1 MMPRIE
7 ARALGISGAVRAEC
21 PTGLELGGAG
31 FVVAGTSIAA
41 RRTKAA
47 RASTRPVETSA

>member
-1 MMPRIE
+1 MMARSG
-7 ARALGISGAVRAEC
+7 ARALGINDAVRAEC
-21 PTGLELGGAG
+21 PTGLEIGGAG

-41 RRTKAA
+41 RRAKAA